1 MGLLDDASSVISG
14 RTAHST
20 SKRHRSHRSGR
31 KHHRSRSKDRS
42 PRGEYHREQ
51 RSRSR
56 RRSKKH
62 HAEEG
67 GGSVMGGITSFFT
80 SPSSD
85 DEDLIYGDHV
95 PEPSSHHRRNRSR
108 SRSRSRHRGSIDNN
122 NNDDTRSFFSQ
133 SNASRALFNLAGGN
147 ASRSSFFAGFG
158 GRPSTPSSSYYK
170 RSPRPTFLSKLHKK
184 IRRLLRDLL
193 NHAKRH
199 PLKVFMLVIM
209 PLVTGGFLT
218 ALLAKV
224 GIRLPKFIERMIG
237 VAGKAASGDSVGLVG
252 EAVKLAGAA
261 GGAAGAV
268 KMAKSTMER
277 SARGFDGSSWERS
290 TERITKEI
298 GGGSGGWGDGMMK
311 GVTKFFSD

>member
-20 SKRHRSHRSGR
+20 SKRHHRSHHRSSR

-42 PRGEYHREQ
+42 SPREYHREE

-56 RRSKKH
+56 RRSSKKH
-62 HAEEG
+62 HHRHAGEES
-67 GGSVMGGITSFFT
+67 GSVMGGITSFFA

-85 DEDLIYGDHV
+85 DDDLIYGDH
-95 PEPSSHHRRNRSR
+95 EPAPSRSQRNR
-108 SRSRSRHRGSIDNN
+108 SRSRSRHRGSV
-122 NNDDTRSFFSQ
+122 DDDSRSFFSQ

-158 GRPSTPSSSYYK
+158 GRPSTPSSYYK
-170 RSPRPTFLSKLHKK
+170 RSPRPNLVTKLHKK

-209 PLVTGGFLT
+209 PLLTGGFLT

-224 GIRLPKFIERMIG
+224 GIRLPKAIERLIG

-268 KMAKSTMER
+268 KMARSTVER
-277 SARGFDGSSWERS
+277 STRGYDGSSWEKT
-290 TERITKEI
+290 TESFTREL
-298 GGGSGGWGDGMMK
+298 GGGGGWGDGMVK

>member
-1 MGLLDDASSVISG
+1 MGLLDDAASAISST
-14 RTAHST
+14 RTTHSA
-20 SKRHRSHRSGR
+20 SKRHRSHRSSR
-31 KHHRSRSKDRS
+31 KHHRSRSKDRYS
-42 PRGEYHREQ
+42 PRGEYRD

-56 RRSKKH
+56 HRSSKKH
-62 HAEEG
+62 AAAADG
-67 GGSVMGGITSFFT
+67 GGSVIGGITSFFT

-85 DEDLIYGDHV
+85 DDDLVYGDYK
-95 PEPSSHHRRNRSR
+95 PSSRRNR
-108 SRSRSRHRGSIDNN
+108 SRSRSRHRGSVPVDHG
-122 NNDDTRSFFSQ
+122 DDDARSFFSQ

-158 GRPSTPSSSYYK
+158 GRSSPAPSYYK
-170 RSPRPTFLSKLHKK
+170 RSSRPNFLQKLYKK
-184 IRRLLRDLL
+184 VRRLLRDLVNL
-193 NHAKRH
+193 AKRH

-252 EAVKLAGAA
+252 EAVKLAGGV

-268 KMAKSTMER
+268 KMARSTVER
-277 SARGFDGSSWERS
+277 SARGYDGSSWERK
-290 TERITKEI
+290 TESFTKEF
-298 GGGSGGWGDGMMK
+298 GGPGSGHGGWGDGMIK
-311 GVTKFFSD
+311 GVTKFFS

>member
-1 MGLLDDASSVISG
+1 MGLLDDASSVISSA
-14 RTAHST
+14 RTTHSA
-20 SKRHRSHRSGR
+20 SKRSGHRSHRSSR
-31 KHHRSRSKDRS
+31 KHRSRSKDRS
-42 PRGEYHREQ
+42 PRGHHRE

-56 RRSKKH
+56 HRSSKKH
-62 HAEEG
+62 HADDG
-67 GGSVMGGITSFFT
+67 GGSVIGGITSFFT

-85 DEDLIYGDHV
+85 DDDLVYGESTYKA
-95 PEPSSHHRRNRSR
+95 PRKR
-108 SRSRSRHRGSIDNN
+108 SRSRSRHRGSIDHNN
-122 NNDDTRSFFSQ
+122 NDDDTRSFFSQ

-158 GRPSTPSSSYYK
+158 GRSSPAPSYYK
-170 RSPRPTFLSKLHKK
+170 RSPRPNFVQKLYKK
-184 IRRLLRDLL
+184 VRRLIRDLV

-224 GIRLPKFIERMIG
+224 GIRLPKFLERMIG

-252 EAVKLAGAA
+252 EAVKLAGGV

-277 SARGFDGSSWERS
+277 STRGYDGSSWERRS
-290 TERITKEI
+290 EHFTKEF
-298 GGGSGGWGDGMMK
+298 GGDGSGGGGWGDGMIK